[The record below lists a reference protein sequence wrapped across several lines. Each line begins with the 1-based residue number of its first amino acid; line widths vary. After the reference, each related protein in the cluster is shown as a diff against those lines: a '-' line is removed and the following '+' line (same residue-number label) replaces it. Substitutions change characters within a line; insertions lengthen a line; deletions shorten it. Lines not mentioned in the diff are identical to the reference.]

1 MRKGFYKI
9 LIGVMSIA
17 LIGLIIIQFYW
28 LNLTLKTGSDSF
40 NNSVYQAMNY
50 TTEKV
55 NKNELEKYYK
65 KFNHIKSDLTT
76 NKDKPHVVTNQ
87 VVRDS
92 MGVTY
97 AYVTRYVVEKSMIP
111 VSGEYNDSLTKANIY
126 SQEKVYKIKKDST
139 TKGIPNLNFN
149 WEKSLQDGSFTLES
163 AARWDAGTTP
173 IDKRVSYKMLDS
185 ILKIELRN
193 RGIHQAEPQLAVIK
207 KDSAITSIKSKEF
220 DEQKIEFMVPLFL
233 DRNDHVE
240 YYLAANFKNRKLAII
255 APTVPVISLTFIL
268 TMIIIT
274 VFSLSIYYMQIQRK
288 SSEIK
293 TDFIN
298 NMTHEFKTPIA
309 TINIASDALR
319 NEKIFT
325 DPEKV
330 KYYADLI
337 KQENKRMNAH
347 VEMVLRMS
355 KLDRNQMDMNFQEV
369 NLNGVVQK
377 SVEPIRFI
385 VEERN
390 GTIFEEYN
398 AEHSFVKGDPFHL
411 ENIVINV
418 LDNARKYST
427 GEPKIN
433 VKTFNKDHHFMIEIS
448 DKGMGMSQNVLKKI
462 FEQFYREETGNIHNV
477 KGHGLGLAYV
487 KKIVQLH
494 GGQVWAESS
503 AGKGSTF
510 FIKIP
515 LKS

>member
-1 MRKGFYKI
+1 MKKGFYKI
-9 LIGVMSIA
+9 LIIIMSIA

-28 LNLTLKTGSDSF
+28 LNLTIKTGTESF
-40 NNSVYQAMNY
+40 NNNVYQAMNY
-50 TTEKV
+50 TTQKV

-65 KFNHIKSDLTT
+65 KFNHIETDLKS
-76 NKDKPHVVTNQ
+76 NKNKPQVVTNQ
-87 VVRDS
+87 IIKDS
-92 MGVTY
+92 LGVTY
-97 AYVTRYVVEKSMIP
+97 AYVTRYVVEKSMFP
-111 VSGEYNDSLTKANIY
+111 SGKFNDSLTKANIY
-126 SQEKVYKIKKDST
+126 SQERIFKIKKDST
-139 TKGIPNLNFN
+139 SKGIPDLNFDF
-149 WEKSLQDGSFTLES
+149 EHSLQDGTFTLES

-185 ILKIELRN
+185 ILKSELRN
-193 RGIHQAEPQLAVIK
+193 RGIKQTSPLLAVLK
-207 KDSAITSIKSKEF
+207 KDSSITDIKSDKF
-220 DEQKIEFMVPLFL
+220 DSEKIEFMVPLFL
-233 DRNDHVE
+233 DRNDHIE
-240 YYLAANFKNRKLAII
+240 YYLAANFENRNLAII
-255 APTVPVISLTFIL
+255 APTVPVISLTFVL

-274 VFSLSIYYMQIQRK
+274 VFSLSIYNMQIQRK
-288 SSEIK
+288 SSEVK

-309 TINIASDALR
+309 TINIASDALK
-319 NEKIFT
+319 NEKIYT

-330 KYYADLI
+330 KYYANLI

-355 KLDRNQMDMNFQEV
+355 KLEHNQMDMNFEEV

-411 ENIVINV
+411 ENIIINI
-418 LDNARKYST
+418 LDNARKYSP
-427 GEPKIN
+427 ESPEIR
-433 VKTFNKDHHFMIEIS
+433 VKTYNQDQNFIIEIS
-448 DKGMGMSQNVLKKI
+448 DKGMGMSSSVLKKI

-494 GGQVWAESS
+494 GGQVWAES
-503 AGKGSTF
+503 AQGKGSTF
-510 FIKIP
+510 YIKIP

>member
-1 MRKGFYKI
+1 M
-9 LIGVMSIA
+9 L
-17 LIGLIIIQFYW
+17 
-28 LNLTLKTGSDSF
+28 
-40 NNSVYQAMNY
+40 
-50 TTEKV
+50 
-55 NKNELEKYYK
+55 
-65 KFNHIKSDLTT
+65 
-76 NKDKPHVVTNQ
+76 
-87 VVRDS
+87 
-92 MGVTY
+92 
-97 AYVTRYVVEKSMIP
+97 P
-111 VSGEYNDSLTKANIY
+111 VSGEYNDSLTRANIY
-126 SQEKVYKIKKDST
+126 SQERVFKINKDST
-139 TKGIPNLNFN
+139 SKGIPNLNLN
-149 WEKSLQDGSFTLES
+149 LEQSLQDGTFTLES

-185 ILKIELRN
+185 IFKVELKN
-193 RGIHQAEPQLAVIK
+193 RGILQADPQLAVLT
-207 KDSAITSIKSKEF
+207 KDSAITVVKSKDF
-220 DEQKIEFMVPLFL
+220 DPNKVEFMVPLFL
-233 DRNDHVE
+233 DRNDHVQ

-319 NEKIFT
+319 NEKIYN

-418 LDNARKYST
+418 LDNARKYSPNT
-427 GEPKIN
+427 PDIK
-433 VKTFNKDHHFMIEIS
+433 VKTYNKENNFIIEIS
-448 DKGMGMSQNVLKKI
+448 DKGMGMSPNVLKKI
-462 FEQFYREETGNIHNV
+462 FEQFYREETGNVHNV

-494 GGQVWAESS
+494 GGQVWAESTP
-503 AGKGSTF
+503 GKGSTF

>member
-1 MRKGFYKI
+1 MKKGFYKI
-9 LIGVMSIA
+9 LIIIMSIA

-28 LNLTLKTGSDSF
+28 LNLTIKTGTESF
-40 NNSVYQAMNY
+40 NNNVYQAMNY
-50 TTEKV
+50 TTQKV

-65 KFNHIKSDLTT
+65 KFNHIESDLKS
-76 NKDKPHVVTNQ
+76 NKNKPQVVTNQ
-87 VVRDS
+87 IIKDS
-92 MGVTY
+92 LGVTY
-97 AYVTRYVVEKSMIP
+97 AYVTRYVVEKSMFP
-111 VSGEYNDSLTKANIY
+111 SGKFNDSLTKANIY
-126 SQEKVYKIKKDST
+126 SQERIFKIKKDST
-139 TKGIPNLNFN
+139 SNGIPDLNFDF
-149 WEKSLQDGSFTLES
+149 EHSLQDGTFTLES

-185 ILKIELRN
+185 ILKSELKN
-193 RGIHQAEPQLAVIK
+193 RGIKQTSPILAVLK
-207 KDSAITSIKSKEF
+207 RDSSTTNIKSDKF
-220 DEQKIEFMVPLFL
+220 DAEKIEFMVPLFL
-233 DRNDHVE
+233 DRNDHIE
-240 YYLAANFKNRKLAII
+240 YYLAANFENRNLAII
-255 APTVPVISLTFIL
+255 APTVPVISLTFVL

-274 VFSLSIYYMQIQRK
+274 VFSLSIYNMQIQRK
-288 SSEIK
+288 SSEVK

-309 TINIASDALR
+309 TINIASDALK
-319 NEKIFT
+319 NEKIYT

-330 KYYADLI
+330 KYYANLI

-355 KLDRNQMDMNFQEV
+355 KLEHNQMDMNFEEV
-369 NLNGVVQK
+369 NLNGIVQK

-411 ENIVINV
+411 ENIIINI
-418 LDNARKYST
+418 LDNARKYSP
-427 GEPKIN
+427 EAPEVR
-433 VKTFNKDHHFMIEIS
+433 VKTYNKDQSFIIEIS
-448 DKGMGMSQNVLKKI
+448 DKGMGMSSSVLKKI

-494 GGQVWAESS
+494 GGQVWAESTQ
-503 AGKGSTF
+503 GKGSTF
-510 FIKIP
+510 YIKIP

>member
-1 MRKGFYKI
+1 M
-9 LIGVMSIA
+9 
-17 LIGLIIIQFYW
+17 
-28 LNLTLKTGSDSF
+28 
-40 NNSVYQAMNY
+40 
-50 TTEKV
+50 
-55 NKNELEKYYK
+55 
-65 KFNHIKSDLTT
+65 
-76 NKDKPHVVTNQ
+76 
-87 VVRDS
+87 
-92 MGVTY
+92 
-97 AYVTRYVVEKSMIP
+97 
-111 VSGEYNDSLTKANIY
+111 
-126 SQEKVYKIKKDST
+126 
-139 TKGIPNLNFN
+139 
-149 WEKSLQDGSFTLES
+149 
-163 AARWDAGTTP
+163 
-173 IDKRVSYKMLDS
+173 
-185 ILKIELRN
+185 
-193 RGIHQAEPQLAVIK
+193 QL
-207 KDSAITSIKSKEF
+207 
-220 DEQKIEFMVPLFL
+220 
-233 DRNDHVE
+233 
-240 YYLAANFKNRKLAII
+240 
-255 APTVPVISLTFIL
+255 
-268 TMIIIT
+268 
-274 VFSLSIYYMQIQRK
+274 QRK

-369 NLNGVVQK
+369 NLNGIVQK

-398 AEHSFVKGDPFHL
+398 AEQSFVKGDAFHL

-418 LDNARKYST
+418 LDNARKYSPNT
-427 GEPKIN
+427 PEIR
-433 VKTFNKDHHFMIEIS
+433 VKTYNKDNNFLIEIS